1 MKSYGMVVLNLYFGI
16 VKWRPFFNIFL
27 NSWLDDDYG
36 STWKVKGELELV
48 ALVVFQ

>member
-16 VKWRPFFNIFL
+16 VEVRPFFIFW
-27 NSWLDDDYG
+27 NSWSSDNFG

-48 ALVVFQ
+48 A